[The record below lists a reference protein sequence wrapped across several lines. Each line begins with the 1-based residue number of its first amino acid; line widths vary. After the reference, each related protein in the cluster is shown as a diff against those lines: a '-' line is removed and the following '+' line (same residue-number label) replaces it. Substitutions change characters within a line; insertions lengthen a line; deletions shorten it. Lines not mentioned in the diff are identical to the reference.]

1 MKSRLLAAFASLA
14 VSAGVITAATSLAA
28 PAHAEP
34 NSFDYLSEQANS
46 GLVGIDPATVADVA
60 QSVCPLMSQQGQ
72 ATADAAAK
80 VADATGR
87 SLGPAPM
94 FTGLAISMYCPGVLS
109 SLGEGKLPVE
119 MPIVSSIL
127 GG

>member
-1 MKSRLLAAFASLA
+1 MKSRLLAALTSLA
-14 VSAGVITAATSLAA
+14 VSAGVITAATAVAA
-28 PAHAEP
+28 PAHADP
-34 NSFDYLSEQANS
+34 NSFDYLSGQANS
-46 GLVGIDPATVADVA
+46 GLVGVDPETMDAIA
-60 QSVCPLMSQQGQ
+60 QSVCPLMAERGQ

-109 SLGEGKLPVE
+109 SLGEGKLPVQT
-119 MPIVSSIL
+119 PIVSSIL